1 MWTARPPTPPGARRR
16 RPAPAKKLFL
26 LVEGL
31 PPDCRRRELGHVLRN
46 FPGVMFMEVYA
57 PRGGRAR
64 GSAAVRFETEERAR
78 EAARTLDRYPF
89 DAAGREEYLL
99 TTRVVAAAD
108 SPLYDPEANYR
119 Q

>member
-16 RPAPAKKLFL
+16 RSPPAEKLFL

-31 PPDCRRRELGHVLRN
+31 PPDCRRRELGHVLWH

-57 PRGGRAR
+57 PKGGRAR
-64 GSAAVRFETEERAR
+64 GSAAVRFETEGRAR
-78 EAARTLDRYPF
+78 EAARALERYPF
-89 DAAGREEYLL
+89 DAAGREAYPR
-99 TTRVVAAAD
+99 TTHVVGAAD
-108 SPLYDPEANYR
+108 SPLYDPETNYR